1 MSARDLFLARLDERL
16 DSEDVRLEI
25 DRCYSYVGSTLV
37 RTHPACDGEPQNI
50 MRFLVKL
57 GTRRYLRAEDEGAD
71 ELWNDVMERWF
82 YNELYKVSNN
92 MLIYNRRQR
101 EVGNPQLVFDWID
114 VELQNGQLHALLHCD
129 NVSGIRPE
137 TSELLTQL
145 RAAYN
150 EGALGE
156 DVVRAAY
163 AGRGDKNFALLRIP
177 ILYGRVETLAESP
190 VTELA
195 AKVLEGRPFKAE
207 DWAMRYPAHVD
218 DVARALAL
226 IAEQLM
232 KGSPGAGGIYHFAS
246 GEQFTKY
253 GMALAIA
260 QVIGADASLITP
272 DPNPP
277 AGAPRP
283 KDCRLDASRLAALG
297 FVPRIRLV
305 DGLREAL
312 GPFRSR

>member
-1 MSARDLFLARLDERL
+1 MAQPRPSLTLILDLDERL

-57 GTRRYLRAEDEGAD
+57 GTHRYLRAEDEGAD

-156 DVVRAAY
+156 DVVRAYLPAPASY
-163 AGRGDKNFALLRIP
+163 EEQKAAGLAAAEEAFLELPRLANDAAEEEDEPALEPFALDEPDFEVDYRLWLIEYADGSTRTFDSHA
-177 ILYGRVETLAESP
+177 GTLA
-190 VTELA
+190 
-195 AKVLEGRPFKAE
+195 
-207 DWAMRYPAHVD
+207 
-218 DVARALAL
+218 
-226 IAEQLM
+226 
-232 KGSPGAGGIYHFAS
+232 
-246 GEQFTKY
+246 
-253 GMALAIA
+253 
-260 QVIGADASLITP
+260 
-272 DPNPP
+272 
-277 AGAPRP
+277 
-283 KDCRLDASRLAALG
+283 
-297 FVPRIRLV
+297 
-305 DGLREAL
+305 
-312 GPFRSR
+312 